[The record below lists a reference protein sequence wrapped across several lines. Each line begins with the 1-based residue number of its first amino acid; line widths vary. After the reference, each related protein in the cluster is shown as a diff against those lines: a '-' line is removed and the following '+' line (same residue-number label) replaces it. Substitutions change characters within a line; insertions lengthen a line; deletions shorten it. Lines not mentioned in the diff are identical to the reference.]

1 MRSSSLAV
9 VALIAIG
16 ACAKKDEPSTNVD
29 SAQAADVKPP
39 ATVLTQDTSATGHAD
54 KRPDSTSGESR
65 ATGKP
70 GVSGDTNKA
79 VGAGSPSTSQKVPKK
94 SP

>member
-1 MRSSSLAV
+1 MRIGSLAV
-9 VALIAIG
+9 VAVIAIA
-16 ACAKKDEPSTNVD
+16 ACGKKEEAQTNVD

-54 KRPDSTSGESR
+54 QRPDSTPGESR

-70 GVSGDTNKA
+70 GISGDTNKA